1 MTDQT
6 NAECKGVVVQNV
18 VLGLACFFG
27 VIANSILLVFSFKH
41 RSGGLTSF
49 TPDKLLIINF
59 AAVDVI
65 ACLIS
70 LPLHVRALNSDSD
83 DLADNPGTFILVT
96 LTSFFNF
103 FTTYSICN
111 VWHKNQNSRKLLDQ
125 FLLVV

>member
-6 NAECKGVVVQNV
+6 NTECKGLVVQNV

-41 RSGGLTSF
+41 RSGGLTSL

-70 LPLHVRALNSDSD
+70 LPLHVTALNSDSD

-96 LTSFFNF
+96 LTSFFQF
-103 FTTYSICN
+103 LYN
-111 VWHKNQNSRKLLDQ
+111 VWHKNQNSRKLLQ